1 MYREL
6 IRLIMNDY
14 FLKILI
20 QQRHESILAAVR
32 GAQRLK
38 PARTRVTHGNKVALL
53 LRSFYSRCKSP
64 MAFELPG
71 AIERRT
77 L

>member
-1 MYREL
+1 VYREP

-14 FLKILI
+14 FLKILMR
-20 QQRHESILAAVR
+20 QRHASILAAVR
-32 GAQRLK
+32 GVQRLK
-38 PARTRVTHGNKVALL
+38 PARARVTHGNKVALL

-64 MAFELPG
+64 MAFKLPG